1 MDPQPNL
8 GDRRQTADNQDTYNN
23 PKQFI
28 MNQAS
33 SNMLSEVDLTNNSMM
48 MYHATANGLMIE
60 KAQDVRGSQRG

>member
-1 MDPQPNL
+1 
-8 GDRRQTADNQDTYNN
+8 
-23 PKQFI
+23 